1 MEQESEDHTHLT
13 PETIK
18 AELEVL
24 KTRTKRQ
31 HDQLQNQRKFIT
43 SELEAQGD
51 IVTDLIEK
59 NHLLTSKV
67 KTLTKKVKVQEQQIS
82 GITTQVHHLT
92 NQVDL
97 LMARLRHQEQQE
109 HQEQQ
114 AEHQQAQEEQVGN
127 IVQE

>member
-1 MEQESEDHTHLT
+1 MEQEGEEDNPPT
-13 PETIK
+13 PEAIQ

-24 KTRTKRQ
+24 KARTERQ
-31 HDQLQNQRKFIT
+31 HDQLLTQRQFIT
-43 SELEAQGD
+43 SELDAQSEL
-51 IVTDLIEK
+51 VSKLVEK

-67 KTLTKKVKVQEQQIS
+67 KTLTKKVKVQEQQIT
-82 GITTQVHHLT
+82 GITAQVHHLT

-127 IVQE
+127 IVQA

>member
-1 MEQESEDHTHLT
+1 MEQEGEEEPPT
-13 PETIK
+13 PEAIQ
-18 AELEVL
+18 AELDIL
-24 KTRTKRQ
+24 QSRTEKQ
-31 HDQLQNQRKFIT
+31 HKQLLAQRHFIT
-43 SELEAQGD
+43 SELDSQSD
-51 IVTDLIEK
+51 IVSKLVEK

-67 KTLTKKVKVQEQQIS
+67 KTLTRKVKVQEQQIT
-82 GITTQVHHLT
+82 GITAQVHHLT